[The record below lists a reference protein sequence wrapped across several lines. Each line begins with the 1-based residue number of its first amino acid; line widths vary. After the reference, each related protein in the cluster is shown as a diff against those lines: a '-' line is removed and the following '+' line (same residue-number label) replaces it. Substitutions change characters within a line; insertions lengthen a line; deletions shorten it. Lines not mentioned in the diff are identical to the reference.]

1 MWVLSSCLVCSRHQL
16 TTCID
21 CLNKLDILSAKGGR
35 GRSLTIGEIE
45 HASVS
50 QLQNTYLSLQNKLIH
65 RSQDAAFYPSVYGE
79 SLDRIMSLQS
89 RSYPSLKVPVILPFL
104 ADGIL
109 ALGGLTSEG
118 IFRVPGDADAVS
130 ELKSRIDRGH
140 YQLVRDPADR
150 FGFLTTTSADTPLER
165 YRRPA
170 RRGLLVQAVAQRAR
184 RTGDPNRHVQ
194 CRVDG
199 FKVDLGVNGL
209 CVPTAGVQSQSTLI
223 CH

>member
-1 MWVLSSCLVCSRHQL
+1 
-16 TTCID
+16 
-21 CLNKLDILSAKGGR
+21 LSAKGGR

-45 HASVS
+45 HASVG
-50 QLQNTYLSLQNKLIH
+50 QLCRMELRCRTSKLIL

-140 YQLVRDPADR
+140 YQLVCDPAGHC
-150 FGFLTTTSADTPLER
+150 GFLSTTSADTPLER
-165 YRRPA
+165 DRRPA
-170 RRGLLVQAVAQRAR
+170 RRGFFVQTVAQRAGR
-184 RTGDPNRHVQ
+184 ACDPDRHVQ
-194 CRVDG
+194 RRVDG
-199 FKVDLGVNGL
+199 FKVDFRVIGL
-209 CVPTAGVQSQSTLI
+209 CVPAAGVQSQSALI